1 MKYSF
6 ITEQIIDTVLYLE
19 PFDLNRNIDNII
31 LLRIKQKYEG
41 LCYKN
46 GIIINDTIQLIKR
59 NIGKIETYNNKS
71 IVKYHVTFKAE
82 IISPTDGEEIDIYV
96 NNINKMGIIGYIK
109 LDKYNINNSENSPLI
124 IIVPLEYINI
134 DIRDIKLNDKLK
146 IKILGS
152 RIKLNSDKIQI
163 VGELRNE

>member
-6 ITEQIIDTVLYLE
+6 ITEQLINTVLYLE

-31 LLRIKQKYEG
+31 LLRLKQKFEG
-41 LCYKN
+41 LCYKD

-71 IVKYHVTFKAE
+71 IIKFNITFKAD
-82 IISPTDGEEIDIYV
+82 IISPSDGEEIDIYV

-109 LDKYNINNSENSPLI
+109 ISKYNINNSENSPLI
-124 IIVPLEYINI
+124 VIIPLEYIKK
-134 DIRDIKLNDKLK
+134 DIKDININDKLK
-146 IKILGS
+146 IRILG
-152 RIKLNSDKIQI
+152 RRVKLNSDKIQI
-163 VGELRNE
+163 VGELKNE